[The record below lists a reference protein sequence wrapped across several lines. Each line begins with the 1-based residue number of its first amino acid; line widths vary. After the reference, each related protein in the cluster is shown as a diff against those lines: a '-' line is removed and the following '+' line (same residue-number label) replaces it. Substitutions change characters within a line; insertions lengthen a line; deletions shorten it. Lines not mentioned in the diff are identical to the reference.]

1 MVCSAGPKLK
11 NLWSNHVPRTRAD
24 CYLIRFWDP
33 HGSVKQIHHEELEE
47 RDKERASA
55 FSKIMLK
62 QTDSGIQQLHGA
74 GERTQGSIIAFL
86 LTLFINS

>member
-1 MVCSAGPKLK
+1 
-11 NLWSNHVPRTRAD
+11 
-24 CYLIRFWDP
+24 
-33 HGSVKQIHHEELEE
+33 VKQIHHDKLE
-47 RDKERASA
+47 RGDKERSSA
-55 FSKIMLK
+55 FSRIMLK